1 MSSKRSFSGGFCG
14 AATSFHSII
23 GMAETPRCYL
33 PATGGGFAGS
43 DLFKNVSKLGL
54 DGEIDD
60 GEDVGLLVHG
70 TAPCRLPAPIRR
82 PAHYE
87 PIEGAPQMDGDSNPH
102 DIKRWL
108 KRQRRFFR
116 GRAEQ
121 SRAWF
126 KRRDGSQGP
135 ASACRRISP
144 VSGEVVEIE
153 NYSARKA

>member
-1 MSSKRSFSGGFCG
+1 
-14 AATSFHSII
+14 
-23 GMAETPRCYL
+23 MAETPRCYL

-121 SRAWF
+121 SRASF
-126 KRRDGSQGP
+126 KRRQITRPGQRLPQDQPGERRGGRDRELLRAESLEVALTYGYYQP
-135 ASACRRISP
+135 EEWPSA
-144 VSGEVVEIE
+144 
-153 NYSARKA
+153 

>member
-1 MSSKRSFSGGFCG
+1 
-14 AATSFHSII
+14 
-23 GMAETPRCYL
+23 MAETPRCYL

-54 DGEIDD
+54 DGKIDD

-87 PIEGAPQMDGDSNPH
+87 PIEGAPQMDSDSNPFAHDMQLQHVH

-116 GRAEQ
+116 SRAEQ
-121 SRAWF
+121 SRAWLA
-126 KRRDGSQGP
+126 RRDGSQGAAGP
-135 ASACRRISP
+135 CKRIDP
-144 VSGEVVEIE
+144 KTGAVIEILE
-153 NYSARKA
+153 GPIIVT